1 MQGAGGQQ
9 QPDPHGYGA
18 EGTRRMWRYLY
29 RQLWVLRYLTLALVA
44 LMSWYTIH
52 FQAWIPFLNA
62 NVVSILIWMMW
73 WWMGIST
80 LKKLCIGAVQMEKTN
95 HANLQKVYSNIGKVT
110 WLQWGLSVVGTYW
123 AVIIFYI
130 SYFAPEG

>member
-1 MQGAGGQQ
+1 MHGADE

-18 EGTRRMWRYLY
+18 EGVRRMWRYLY
-29 RQLWVLRYLTLALVA
+29 RQLWALRYLTLVLVV
-44 LMSWYTIH
+44 LMSAYTIY
-52 FQAWIPFLNA
+52 FQAWIPLLQA
-62 NVVSILIWMMW
+62 NLVSILIWMLW

-80 LKKLCIGAVQMEKTN
+80 LKKLCIGAVQMERTN
-95 HANLQKVYSNIGKVT
+95 NQHLQTVYKRIGTCT
-110 WLQWGLSVVGTYW
+110 WIQYGLSVVGTYW